1 MAGAARSQPSPD
13 APTCRMS
20 VAKIGSS
27 ATAPPKNTASRSRL
41 SALRISL
48 SRQTKRSP
56 SSVVRQPAAVA
67 GRASGRGTRSAA
79 KQSTAATDRAA
90 CTR

>member
-1 MAGAARSQPSPD
+1 MAGAARNQPRPD

-56 SSVVRQPAAVA
+56 SSVVRQPCRA
-67 GRASGRGTRSAA
+67 GARSGRGTRSPA